1 MDATRLADRLRCARL
16 TGGIEPVVGP
26 AALREALGY
35 VHDSYVQAGLIGNSA
50 LRLRVRPWEHDP
62 TMATW
67 AWRDDAGKL
76 RGVLSLIRDGPL
88 GLPCDHVVPEVVAEL
103 RSGGPVGCASNLCAD
118 GGMGAIVRLRI
129 VLGLVLA
136 AYARA
141 EALGLAHCVAAVSP
155 GHADMLERICG
166 FRAVGGHVVYPPH
179 PVVVGSAASAAADDV
194 VQMLVMD
201 IEGEAARMRE
211 LREALWL
218 GD

>member
-16 TGGIEPVVGP
+16 TGGVEAVVGP

-35 VHDSYVQAGLIGNSA
+35 VHDSYVQAGLIGTSA

-67 AWRDDAGKL
+67 AWRDDDGRL

-88 GLPCDHVVPEVVAEL
+88 GLPCDHVVPEVVAGL
-103 RSGGPVGCASNLCAD
+103 REIGQVGCASNLCAD

-136 AYARA
+136 AYERA
-141 EALGLAHCVAAVSP
+141 AATGMAHCIAAVSP
-155 GHADMLERICG
+155 GHADMLARICG
-166 FRAVGGHVVYPPH
+166 FAAIGGPVVYPPH
-179 PVVVGSAASAAADDV
+179 PVVAGSAAADAEDV
-194 VQMLVMD
+194 VQVVVMD
-201 IEGEAARMRE
+201 IARERE
-211 LREALWL
+211 RMHGLREALAL
-218 GD
+218 